1 MHQRHRI
8 GLLIPASDIA
18 MEADLWHHIPPDTTL
33 HVARMY
39 MESTTVAGE
48 TKMLREELLPAAR
61 RLASVYPELIIF
73 GCTSA
78 AAILGL
84 EGDVDIARQVAEVT
98 NCPCI
103 TVVQG
108 ALYDIRRLNSQRLL
122 LVTPY
127 IQEVYERMRNTFT
140 EAGLPVVG
148 VTGMGLDRDF
158 DIGSVPPEDIA
169 RFVSKSV
176 HQSGVDPDCVFVS
189 CTTFRALEVAKNLEA
204 ELNIP
209 VVTSN
214 RGAIHAIYRH
224 LDPSLKLESSNS
236 IK

>member
-1 MHQRHRI
+1 MKQRHRI

-18 MEADLWHHIPPDTTL
+18 MEADLWRNLPPDTTL

-48 TKMLREELLPAAR
+48 TKMLREELLPAAH
-61 RLASVYPELIIF
+61 RLASVYPEMVVF

-78 AAILGL
+78 ASILGL
-84 EGDVDIARQVAEVT
+84 EGDANIARQVAEVT
-98 NCPCI
+98 GCPCV
-103 TVVQG
+103 TVVQS
-108 ALYDIRRLNSQRLL
+108 ALHDIRQINSQRLL

-127 IQEVYERMRNTFT
+127 IQEVYERMRGTLT
-140 EAGLPVVG
+140 EAGIPVVG

-158 DIGSVPPEDIA
+158 DIGSVLPEEIQ
-169 RFVSKSV
+169 RFVIQSV
-176 HQSGVDPDCVFVS
+176 RQSSVEPDCVFVA
-189 CTTFRALEVAKNLEA
+189 CTTFRALEVAPSLEA

-214 RGAIHAIYRH
+214 RGAIHAIHRH
-224 LDPSLKLESSNS
+224 LNQSPPLS
-236 IK
+236 